1 MTLRKPPLR
10 DAHAE
15 RDAKFTEFGGWDMPV
30 EFDSIRAEHTA
41 VREAAGVFD
50 VSHMGEIE
58 VAGPDATRLV
68 QRLTSNDVTALSP
81 GEAQYAAITRE
92 DGVMLDDTVVYR
104 LPDEERP
111 ADLDA
116 AGDADGEADAG
127 TVPAYLFIPNAG
139 HDAEMHERWVDHRDE
154 WGLDCEVRNVTEDWA
169 MFAVQGPDAPDLVAD
184 AVDDA
189 GPDVRELSRFSATFA
204 PFAGVDCWV
213 ARTGYTGEDGFE
225 VLCPWADAEAV
236 WALFADDATLCGLGA
251 RDTLRIEQGFLL
263 SGQDFHPEDE
273 PRTPYEADVG
283 FVVDLDTEF
292 VGRDALAAQAEAGV
306 EETFV
311 GIELL
316 DRGVPRHGYD
326 VTNEDG
332 HVVGTVTSGTMSPS
346 LGKPVALGYL
356 PVDLTDPGTE
366 VNVVVRGRRKRAKVV
381 SVPFE

>member
-10 DAHAE
+10 EAHAE
-15 RDAKFTEFGGWDMPV
+15 RGAKFTEFGGWDMPV

-41 VREAAGVFD
+41 VREAAGTFD

-58 VAGPDATRLV
+58 VAGPDATTLM
-68 QRLTSNDVTALSP
+68 QRLTTNDVTALSP
-81 GEAQYAAITRE
+81 GDAQYAAIVRE

-104 LPDEERP
+104 LPDEER
-111 ADLDA
+111 
-116 AGDADGEADAG
+116 GGS

-139 HDAEMHERWVDHRDE
+139 HDAEMHERWVDHRDR
-154 WGLDCEVRNVTEDWA
+154 WDLDCEVRNVTEDWA
-169 MFAVQGPDAPDLVAD
+169 MFAVQGPEAPGLVAD
-184 AVDDA
+184 AVDEG
-189 GPDVRELSRFSATFA
+189 GPDVLDLSKFSATFA
-204 PFAGVDCWV
+204 PLAGAECWV

-225 VLCPWADAEAV
+225 VLCPWESAGEV
-236 WALFADDATLCGLGA
+236 WDLFAAGTTPCGLGA

-273 PRTPYEADVG
+273 PRTPYEADIG
-283 FVVDLDTEF
+283 FVVDLDTDF
-292 VGRDALAAQAEAGV
+292 VGRDALAEQREAGV

-326 VTNEDG
+326 VTDEDG

-346 LGKPVALGYL
+346 LDKPIALGYL
-356 PVDLTDPGTE
+356 PTDLTDPGTE
-366 VNVVVRGRRKRAKVV
+366 VTVVVRGQRKRAKVAR
-381 SVPFE
+381 VPFE